1 MSSSGIGRIFLFILL
16 VFLQVW
22 LFDKIHLFGYVMP
35 LLYIYF
41 IIKLPGDMNPNVV
54 LLLSALMGLSVD
66 LFEYTLGLNMLAC
79 VVAGFLRCY
88 LLNMLVPRDIF
99 ESFIPSFDSMG
110 AAVFFR
116 YAFLM
121 TLFHQII
128 LFTTESLSLFDPLS
142 LIFRVAGSVILTM
155 FLIFAFESINFGV
168 SKK

>member
-22 LFDKIHLFGYVMP
+22 LFDKIHLFGYVTP

-41 IIKLPGDMNPNVV
+41 IIKLPGGMNQNVV
-54 LLLSALMGLSVD
+54 LLLSALIGLSVD

-79 VVAGFLRCY
+79 VITGFMRCY
-88 LLNMLVPRDIF
+88 LLNLYAPRDIF
-99 ESFIPSFDSMG
+99 ESYAPSFGSFG
-110 AAVFFR
+110 AAVFLR

-121 TLFHQII
+121 TLIHHLV
-128 LFTTESLSLFDPLS
+128 LFMTESLTLFDPVS
-142 LIFRVAGSVILTM
+142 LIFRILGSVILTM
-155 FLIFAFESINFGV
+155 FLIFALESINFGV